1 MSEQSRLV
9 EWGDEEVVTTD
20 DGREFRCRVEQ
31 TGSQREWRWVFRSAD
46 GAIIVGPPWWGPIAT
61 EELRRILSR
70 WRHTHLEALDGGTSR
85 GADTS
90 A

>member
-31 TGSQREWRWVFRSAD
+31 TGSQREWRWVFRSTD
-46 GAIIVGPPWWGPIAT
+46 GAIIVGPPWWGPIAM
-61 EELRRILSR
+61 EELRRIVSR
-70 WRHTHLEALDGGTSR
+70 RRHTHLEAVDEKTGR
-85 GADTS
+85 AADTS
-90 A
+90 P